1 MSFTTPTPDLISPPE
16 VTVSPPTPSP
26 PTMADLNL
34 PSPDLSPEISV
45 SPSPVTSPMV
55 VEPPPVP
62 IQEVVE
68 AEIPFFGPSS
78 SKKVSFL
85 GNIKNTIKKYKVIN
99 LAIGII
105 IASFLSEGVYFL
117 VDDIIMKNS
126 FPLIKELVG
135 EKSHINLGLF
145 RLNLK
150 QVLRTTIR
158 TVVFTLVLFIIIK
171 LSEHLEL
178 L

>member
-1 MSFTTPTPDLISPPE
+1 MSFTTSTPDLISLPE
-16 VTVSPPTPSP
+16 LSVSPPTPSP
-26 PTMADLNL
+26 PTMDNLNL

-45 SPSPVTSPMV
+45 MPSPVTSPMV
-55 VEPPPVP
+55 ADPPVP

-68 AEIPFFGPSS
+68 AEIPFFGSSS

-85 GNIKNTIKKYKVIN
+85 GNIKDTIKKYKVIN

-126 FPLIKELVG
+126 YPLIKELVG
-135 EKSHINLGLF
+135 EKSHINVGLF

-158 TVVFTLVLFIIIK
+158 TVVFILVLFIVIK
-171 LSEHLEL
+171 LSEYLDL